1 MKSFITLAHDVE
13 AEQIIKKSRFIG
25 RLIRVSSMED
35 AQEKSAALK
44 KQFWDATHNCSAI
57 ICGKNREFM
66 RSSDDGEP
74 QGTAGVPM
82 LEALKGSGITDVL
95 AVVTRYYGGIMLGA
109 GGLVRA
115 YSGGV
120 SNTVAQASL
129 LMNAPFM
136 VFSMDMPY
144 PLWGKVQ
151 NVVANAGFSVE
162 DTAFTDSV
170 TATLLVSPER
180 EREFLK
186 LMSEASMGKHAP
198 EHLATEYRQTPIK
211 ENKN

>member
-1 MKSFITLAHDVE
+1 MNSFITLANDVE
-13 AEQIIKKSRFIG
+13 SEQVIKKSRFIG
-25 RLIRVSSMED
+25 RLIKVSSMED
-35 AQEKSAALK
+35 AQEKISAFK

-57 ICGKNREFM
+57 ICGNNREYM

-95 AVVTRYYGGIMLGA
+95 AIVTRYYGGIMLGA

-120 SNTVAQASL
+120 SNAVAHAQLLINSPFTVQ
-129 LMNAPFM
+129 N
-136 VFSMDMPY
+136 VTMPY
-144 PLWGKVQ
+144 TLWGKVQ
-151 NVVANAGFSVE
+151 NVVANANFIVE
-162 DTAFTDSV
+162 NTEFTDNV

-180 EREFLK
+180 EQEFLK
-186 LMSEASMGKHAP
+186 LISEVTMGKVAP
-198 EHLATEYRQTPIK
+198 IHINTAYRQMPYVEK
-211 ENKN
+211 